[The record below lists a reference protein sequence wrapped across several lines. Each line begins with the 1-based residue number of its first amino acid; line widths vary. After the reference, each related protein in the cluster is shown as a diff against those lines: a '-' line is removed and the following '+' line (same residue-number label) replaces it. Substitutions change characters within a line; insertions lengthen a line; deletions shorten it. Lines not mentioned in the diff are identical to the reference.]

1 MNRGGAVL
9 IFPEG
14 TRNKSGAMLPPRA
27 GIGRLAAVTRAPVLP
42 VRITGSNMI
51 RRSIAR
57 FGLVRITLGSPLCPP
72 FNIAGDREAEHA
84 FACRVMDAIAAL

>member
-1 MNRGGAVL
+1 
-9 IFPEG
+9 
-14 TRNKSGAMLPPRA
+14 MLPPRA

-42 VRITGSNMI
+42 VRITGSNNI

-57 FGLVRITLGSPLCPP
+57 LELVWIRFGSPLCPP
-72 FNIAGDREAEHA
+72 AKMAGDREAEHA